1 VGVLNNRGL
10 LHNVGAEGLA
20 AEEDIGRI
28 EGHFEGNRK
37 GFFAFVDE
45 EDLVVVVEEEEIR
58 RRLLRASP
66 VYPGLSHRARCT
78 SEVLSE
84 SPSRRWDPDSVRLGE
99 VVRCRDVVVGLKEE
113 DSRGLLVSSP
123 PKSRLLL
130 IPDSLR
136 FDG

>member
-45 EDLVVVVEEEEIR
+45 ADLVAEEEAIR
-58 RRLLRASP
+58 RRLHRASP
-66 VYPGLSHRARCT
+66 VYLGLSRRGRYT
-78 SEVLSE
+78 SVVLSE
-84 SPSRRWDPDSVRLGE
+84 SPGRRWDPGSVRLGE
-99 VVRCRDVVVGLKEE
+99 VVRCRGVVVGLKE
-113 DSRGLLVSSP
+113 DNRDLLVS
-123 PKSRLLL
+123 
-130 IPDSLR
+130 
-136 FDG
+136 